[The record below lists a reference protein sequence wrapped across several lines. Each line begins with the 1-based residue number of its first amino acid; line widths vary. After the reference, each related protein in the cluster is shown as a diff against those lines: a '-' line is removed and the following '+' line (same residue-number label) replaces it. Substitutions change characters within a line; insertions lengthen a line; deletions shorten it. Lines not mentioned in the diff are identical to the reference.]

1 MYNPQSKIRNRKS
14 RMPHATFRFYEELND
29 FLPGEKRK
37 RDFEAFFRPKSTV
50 KDVIGSL
57 GVPHAQVD
65 LILVN
70 GSSVDFTCPLE
81 GGERISVYPV
91 FESLDIRPCRNLGPN
106 PLRHL
111 RFVTDIHLGK
121 LARYLRL
128 LGFDTLYYNDF
139 NARGLIEVSCRQAR
153 VLLTRSSRLLK
164 HKVITRAILV
174 REVDSRMQ
182 LKAIFQRLD
191 LYAEARPF
199 SRCLCCNGLVGPIS
213 KQEVAHRLPSRV
225 RANYQAFFL
234 CSSCNRVYW
243 KGTHFQRMSRFVQEM
258 LGGLPKGPFI
268 QRGNALK

>member
-1 MYNPQSKIRNRKS
+1 MPQ
-14 RMPHATFRFYEELND
+14 ATFRFYEELND

-37 RDFEAFFRPKSTV
+37 RDFQAFFRQKSTV
-50 KDVIGSL
+50 KDAIESM

-70 GSSVDFTCPLE
+70 GASVDFTCPLE

-111 RFVTDIHLGK
+111 RFVTDVHLGR

-153 VLLTRSSRLLK
+153 VLLTRSRRLLK
-164 HKVITRAILV
+164 HKVITRGILI
-174 REVDSRMQ
+174 RDADPGIQ
-182 LKAIFQRLD
+182 LKSISQRLD
-191 LYAEARPF
+191 LYSEARPF
-199 SRCLCCNGLVGPIS
+199 SRCLCCNGLVRPIS

-225 RANYQAFFL
+225 RASHQAFFL

-243 KGTHFQRMSRFVQEM
+243 KGTHFKRMSRFVQDA
-258 LGGLPKGPFI
+258 LGW
-268 QRGNALK
+268 

>member
-1 MYNPQSKIRNRKS
+1 MRNLKSK
-14 RMPHATFRFYEELND
+14 MPHATFRFYEELND
-29 FLPGEKRK
+29 FLPREKRK
-37 RDFEAFFRPKSTV
+37 RDFQAFFRPKSTV
-50 KDVIGSL
+50 KDVIESL

-70 GSSVDFTCPLE
+70 GASVDFTCPLE
-81 GGERISVYPV
+81 DGERISVYPV
-91 FESLDIRPCRNLGPN
+91 FESLDIRPCRNLGPK

-111 RFVTDIHLGK
+111 KFVTDIHLGR

-128 LGFDTLYYNDF
+128 FGFDTLYLNDF
-139 NARGLIEVSCRQAR
+139 NTRGLIEVSCRQAR

-164 HKVITRAILV
+164 HKVITRGILV
-174 REVDSRMQ
+174 RDVRPRGQ
-182 LKAIFQRLD
+182 LKWVLQRLD

-225 RANYQAFFL
+225 RASYQAFFL

-243 KGTHFQRMSRFVQEM
+243 KGTHFKRMSRFVQDV
-258 LGGLPKGPFI
+258 LV
-268 QRGNALK
+268 Q